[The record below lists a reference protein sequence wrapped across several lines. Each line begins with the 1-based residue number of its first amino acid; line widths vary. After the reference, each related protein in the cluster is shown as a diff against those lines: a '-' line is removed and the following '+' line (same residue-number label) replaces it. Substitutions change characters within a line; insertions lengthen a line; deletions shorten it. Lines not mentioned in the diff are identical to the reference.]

1 MSWRNIVTQSF
12 RFLYLINLDTPA
24 ENVKKIPRQSKWDV
38 GAVQWNRHSCY
49 SHLFAATCN
58 QQVDLYKWSAD
69 VGEIQTSLRGHT
81 RVISDLDWSWYEA
94 EYLVTCS
101 VDTYIYIWDIK
112 DTRKPAVSLSTVA
125 GASQV
130 KWNKQNQ
137 DIFATSHDGDV
148 RIWDKRRANFP
159 VEYMAAHLSRI
170 HGLDWHPDLEFALV
184 TCSQDNSAKFW
195 DIRNPRKHLDILSC
209 HVPVWKAR
217 YTPFSSG
224 LITVMVPQLRRGEN
238 SLLLWNLNDLEAPVH
253 TFMGHNDV
261 VLEFQW
267 RRQRDGQKYYLLV
280 TWSRDQ
286 SLRIWRIDS
295 QLQRLCSRSSLD
307 GTEDLDEVT
316 ASDVDRAFPLLEP
329 DASSVQPPGFV
340 DAHSPLQPAVS
351 TKSTMEEDVLSTKN
365 ASSPEVR
372 RRGESQGQPQTLQQ
386 EFSLLNLHIP
396 NITVDEM
403 DAESRSCAV
412 SMLCGN
418 HIVKM
423 VVTFPVNYPS
433 NALPSFKFITPTSVC
448 APLKSK
454 LMKILRDTSLQKVK
468 RNQNCLEPCLR
479 RLVAALDSLVTQE
492 GGVGPNQ
499 TVTFGLTSTTVS
511 SPLPFHRVINS
522 YGSYQDSNVPFPR
535 TSGARFCGAGYLVYF
550 MRPITMNRS
559 LSPAELTPRSLSALS
574 GYHSSVMAPMKMRS
588 ESQSGMRLYS
598 SSPTRNDKEVSISSF
613 YYKERKMRRSKVRRE
628 AGDVG
633 TRCMKAAGKVVVQDI
648 SCLLPIHR
656 QLAELYIL
664 DVNHVQEM
672 CLANTAAA
680 ASVGRRDLVQVWSLA
695 AASTSSFLAPSSNP
709 DVETPWAAHPFGR
722 GLLKSLLAH
731 YSCMHDV
738 QTLALLCCTFDAQQK
753 LHDQPKDQSLSSHL
767 AVPSIVTSGSFS
779 NTSDSG
785 WNPGREQDQGTW
797 CESTE
802 DSRCAEQRPI
812 ITHDREREL
821 HDKNK
826 WLLDPD
832 DILQRSEFKKCY
844 GEILYRWGLKEK
856 RAEVLKFVRCPLD
869 HHKGV
874 DLVTCCQQCGS
885 KTRGVQCSMCRSY
898 SFRCAICHVAVR
910 GASNFCL
917 TCGHGGHSTH
927 VLEWFLRH
935 NVCPTGCGCHC
946 QQQNV
951 A

>member
-1 MSWRNIVTQSF
+1 MIWDRVQGVFVCSF

-94 EYLVTCS
+94 EYLVTS
-101 VDTYIYIWDIK
+101 
-112 DTRKPAVSLSTVA
+112 

-148 RIWDKRRANFP
+148 RIWDKRPGTALANFP

-170 HGLDWHPDLEFALV
+170 HGLDWHPDLEFAL
-184 TCSQDNSAKFW
+184 FW

-295 QLQRLCSRSSLD
+295 QLQRVSLTLVLKLLCLKNHC
-307 GTEDLDEVT
+307 VC
-316 ASDVDRAFPLLEP
+316 LETTVI
-329 DASSVQPPGFV
+329 DCDQLV
-340 DAHSPLQPAVS
+340 
-351 TKSTMEEDVLSTKN
+351 
-365 ASSPEVR
+365 
-372 RRGESQGQPQTLQQ
+372 GESQGQPQTLQQ

-433 NALPSFKFITPTSVC
+433 NALPSFKFITPTSVGGSM
-448 APLKSK
+448 KSK

-479 RLVAALDSLVTQE
+479 RLVAALDSLVNQE

-511 SPLPFHRVINS
+511 SPLPFHRVNS

-574 GYHSSVMAPMKMRS
+574 GYHNSVMAPMKMRS

-695 AASTSSFLAPSSNP
+695 AASTSSFLAPSINP

-753 LHDQPKDQSLSSHL
+753 LLAIFFFYSRSHSSCYVAFLSLSDHHDIYIEATQQMWSHL
-767 AVPSIVTSGSFS
+767 DCMV
-779 NTSDSG
+779 
-785 WNPGREQDQGTW
+785 
-797 CESTE
+797 
-802 DSRCAEQRPI
+802 SR
-812 ITHDREREL
+812 
-821 HDKNK
+821 
-826 WLLDPD
+826 LLDPD

-856 RAEVLKFVRCPLD
+856 RAEVLKFVCYPLD

-874 DLVTCCQQCGS
+874 EKSVFCSILIYHCGS